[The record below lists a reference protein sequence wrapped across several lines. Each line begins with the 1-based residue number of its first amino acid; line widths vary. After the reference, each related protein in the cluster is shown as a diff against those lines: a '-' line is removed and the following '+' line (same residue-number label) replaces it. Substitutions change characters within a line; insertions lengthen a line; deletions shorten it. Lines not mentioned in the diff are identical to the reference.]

1 MNNMIQ
7 IKHTLLTLLAVITAG
22 CCFVSCSDMDDLMG
36 DPNAF
41 RVEVVDG
48 QDSVS
53 TRAAYDGYHTDFEA
67 GDAIGVYCF
76 NGSQYLSSN
85 VKFTKQSDGS
95 WLPDGKVVYNP
106 DYTYYAYFPYKSTVY
121 TPTTSGD
128 VESKFS
134 SFVSDNSNYFWQAD
148 QSTKEKFTAC
158 NLMLSEGVPTGEK
171 KIKFTMQHERGLA
184 VISNPANKW
193 YYSTD
198 EKTTYPC
205 TTVFTTNIPYTLS
218 GTTYYLVKP
227 DTVTTIAGMPL
238 KITKGKYLITDSI
251 RLTGTPS
258 YTYSTSTDDGKTWS
272 GYSSTK
278 PSWLTITPK
287 GEEDKATDFSN
298 AVPVVPIPTAE
309 ERNSVLKNNTPVTNY
324 DLSMHNNDGTARTGR
339 TTANCYLV
347 HAPGTYRIPLVY
359 GNAIKDGVG
368 NPSAYHTTAT
378 SNTLQNFKNHK
389 DQGIYTGDDT
399 KDPWIKNHGI
409 TVNGAK
415 LIWQDVKGLISDVGV
430 DGDYL
435 TFTVDK
441 DNIDEGNALIAATE
455 NGTVVWSWHVW
466 VTSETLADSE
476 LTSINTGAHTYKV
489 AAFNVGQH
497 AKWKTNR
504 CRVRATSNNVTI
516 QYEVSSLYN
525 GECGTEPYYQ
535 WGRKDPEL
543 PSIGGY
549 QMDGSTFSFAATT
562 SSVSIGTTIKNPGVH
577 YYTSSNQAPY
587 NESKYNYWDANQTGT
602 DNISTA
608 TVKTVYD
615 PCPPDYCIPT
625 GNLYY
630 YMGNNSSYTKWIN
643 GNGEIGRIWTKD
655 GANLYLPVSGLRNYR
670 DGSLSGVG
678 SLGLYWSASA
688 NYSDGGRSLHFYSGY
703 WGWGYDARVFGFPV
717 RSVLEE

>member
-1 MNNMIQ
+1 MDNIFLRKNVP
-7 IKHTLLTLLAVITAG
+7 LLTMCFMMLFLLA
-22 CCFVSCSDMDDLMG
+22 SCSDMDDLLG
-36 DPNAF
+36 DPNTL

-48 QDSVS
+48 QDSIS

-134 SFVSDNSNYFWQAD
+134 SFVSDNSNYFWQPD

-158 NLMLSEGVPTGEK
+158 NLMLSEGVSMGGK
-171 KIKFTMQHERGLA
+171 KIRFTMQHERGLA
-184 VISNPANKW
+184 VIKNANNVW

-205 TTVFTTNIPYTLS
+205 TPVFTGNIPYTLS
-218 GTTYYLVKP
+218 DASYFLTKPETATSVAGLSVK
-227 DTVTTIAGMPL
+227 IS
-238 KITKGKYLITDSI
+238 KGKYLLSDKVQ
-251 RLTGTPS
+251 LMGTPS

-272 GYSSTK
+272 SYSSTK
-278 PSWLTITPK
+278 PAWLTITSK
-287 GEEDKATDFSN
+287 GEEGMATNFSN

-309 ERNSVLKNNTPVTNY
+309 ERNSVLKNNTPVTDY
-324 DLSMHNNDGTARTGR
+324 DLSMHNNDGTARIGR

-347 HAPGTYRIPLVY
+347 HAPGSYRIPLVY
-359 GNAIKDGVG
+359 GNAIKDGAG
-368 NPSAYHTTAT
+368 NPSAYHTTKT

-389 DQGIYTGDDT
+389 DEGIYTGDDT

-466 VTSETLADSE
+466 VTNETLAASE
-476 LTSINTGAHTYKV
+476 LTAVNTGAHTYKV
-489 AAFNVGQH
+489 AAVNVGQH
-497 AKWKTNR
+497 TKWKTSR

-525 GECGTEPYYQ
+525 QEYGTEPYYQ

-543 PSIGGY
+543 PAIGGY
-549 QMDGSTFSFAATT
+549 QMDGSTFSFAAKRG
-562 SSVSIGTTIKNPGVH
+562 SVSIGTTIKNPGVH
-577 YYTSSNQAPY
+577 YYNTSNDGPY
-587 NESKYNYWDANQTGT
+587 NENNSNYWDANQTGT
-602 DNISTA
+602 ENISTA

-615 PCPPDYCIPT
+615 PCPPDYCVPT
-625 GNLYY
+625 GNLNY
-630 YMGNNSSYTKWIN
+630 YMSDMENYTEWVNNN
-643 GNGEIGRIWTKD
+643 GQIGRIWTKD
-655 GANLYLPVSGLRNYR
+655 GAYLLFPVSGERKFK
-670 DGSLSGVG
+670 DGDVIYP
-678 SLGLYWSASA
+678 GLIGRCWSASA
-688 NYSDGGRSLHFYSGY
+688 EGN
-703 WGWGYDARVFGFPV
+703 YDAVLLRYGSGVWRVSAEYRGYGEPV
-717 RSVLEE
+717 RPVLEE

>member
-1 MNNMIQ
+1 MIKK
-7 IKHTLLTLLAVITAG
+7 ISKNSIWLLSLVSLAGGLT
-22 CCFVSCSDMDDLMG
+22 SCTDKVDDFMSDPDALH
-36 DPNAF
+36 
-41 RVEVVDG
+41 VEVMDAS
-48 QDSVS
+48 DSIS
-53 TRAAYDGYHTDFEA
+53 TRAAYSGFHTDFEE
-67 GDAIGVYCF
+67 GDAIGVYAF
-76 NGSQYLSSN
+76 NGRSYVSSN
-85 VKFTKQSDGS
+85 IKFTKQADGS
-95 WLPDGKVVYNP
+95 WLPDSKVVYNP
-106 DYTYYAYFPYKSTVY
+106 SYTYYAYFPYRSTVY

-134 SFVSDNSNYFWQAD
+134 SFVSDNSNYFWQSD

-158 NLMLSEGVPTGEK
+158 NLMLSEGVSMGGK
-171 KIKFTMQHERGLA
+171 KIRFTMQHERGLA
-184 VISNPANKW
+184 VIKNVDNVW

-205 TTVFTTNIPYTLS
+205 TPVFTGNIPYTLS
-218 GTTYYLVKP
+218 DASYFLTKPETATSVAGLSVK
-227 DTVTTIAGMPL
+227 IS
-238 KITKGKYLITDSI
+238 KGKYLLSDKVQ
-251 RLTGTPS
+251 LMGTPS

-272 GYSSTK
+272 SYSSTK
-278 PSWLTITPK
+278 PAWLTITSK
-287 GEEDKATDFSN
+287 GEEGMATNFSN

-309 ERNSVLKNNTPVTNY
+309 ERNSVLKNNPSVTDY
-324 DLSMHNNDGTARTGR
+324 DLSMHNNDGTARIGR

-347 HAPGTYRIPLVY
+347 HAAGTYRIPLVY
-359 GNAIKDGVG
+359 GNAIKNGAG
-368 NPSAYHTTAT
+368 NPSAYHTTET

-389 DQGIYTGDDT
+389 DEGIYTGDDT

-409 TVNGAK
+409 TVDGAK

-435 TFTVDK
+435 TFTVSK
-441 DNIDEGNALIAATE
+441 DNIEKGNALIAATE

-466 VTSETLADSE
+466 ITSETLADSE

-489 AAFNVGQH
+489 AAVNVGQH
-497 AKWKTNR
+497 TKWKTNR

-516 QYEVSSLYN
+516 QYEVSSLSK

-543 PSIGGY
+543 PSEGGY
-549 QMDGSTFSFAATT
+549 QMDGGAFSFAAEG

-577 YYTSSNQAPY
+577 YSSNWGPY
-587 NESKYNYWDANQTGT
+587 NESNRNYWDANQTGI

-608 TVKTVYD
+608 TVKTIYD

-655 GANLYLPVSGLRNYR
+655 GANLYFPASGFRGYS
-670 DGSLSGVG
+670 DGSLRLVG
-678 SLGLYWSASA
+678 SYGYYWSASA
-688 NYSDGGRSLHFYSGY
+688 LSSYNGRSLYFNSSY
-703 WGWGYDARVFGFPV
+703 WGWGNNDRALGFPV
-717 RSVLEE
+717 RPVLSE

>member
-1 MNNMIQ
+1 MDNIFLRKNVP
-7 IKHTLLTLLAVITAG
+7 LLAM
-22 CCFVSCSDMDDLMG
+22 CFMMLFLLASCSDMDDLLG
-36 DPNAF
+36 NPNTLH
-41 RVEVVDG
+41 VEVVDG
-48 QDSVS
+48 QDSIS

-134 SFVSDNSNYFWQAD
+134 SFVSDNSNYFWQPD

-158 NLMLSEGVPTGEK
+158 NLMLSEGVSMGGK
-171 KIKFTMQHERGLA
+171 KIRFTMQHERGLA
-184 VISNPANKW
+184 VIKNVNNVW

-205 TTVFTTNIPYTLS
+205 TPVFTGNIPYTLS
-218 GTTYYLVKP
+218 DASYFLTKPQTATSVAGLSVK
-227 DTVTTIAGMPL
+227 IS
-238 KITKGKYLITDSI
+238 KGKYLLSDKVQ
-251 RLTGTPS
+251 LMGTPS
-258 YTYSTSTDDGKTWS
+258 YIYSTSTDDGKTWS
-272 GYSSTK
+272 SYSSTK
-278 PSWLTITPK
+278 PSWLTITSK
-287 GEEDKATDFSN
+287 GEEGMATNFSN

-309 ERNSVLKNNTPVTNY
+309 ERNSVLKNNTPVTDY
-324 DLSMHNNDGTARTGR
+324 DLSMHNNDGTVRTSR

-347 HAPGTYRIPLVY
+347 HAPGSYRIPLVY
-359 GNAIKDGVG
+359 GNAIKDGAG
-368 NPSAYHTTAT
+368 NPSAYHTTKT

-389 DQGIYTGDDT
+389 DEGIYTGDDT

-409 TVNGAK
+409 TVDGAK

-466 VTSETLADSE
+466 VTNEKLADSE

-489 AAFNVGQH
+489 AAVNVGQH
-497 AKWKTNR
+497 TKWKTNR
-504 CRVRATSNNVTI
+504 CRVWATSHGVTI
-516 QYEVSSLYN
+516 QYEVSSLSN
-525 GECGTEPYYQ
+525 EECGTEPYYQ

-549 QMDGSTFSFAATT
+549 QMDGGTFSFAATK
-562 SSVSIGTTIKNPGVH
+562 SSASIGTTIKNPGVH
-577 YYTSSNQAPY
+577 YYNSSNYGPY
-587 NESKYNYWDANQTGT
+587 NESKYNYWNTNQTSST
-602 DNISTA
+602 ENISTA

-615 PCPPDYCIPT
+615 PCPQDYCIPT
-625 GNLYY
+625 SNLYY
-630 YMGNNSSYTKWIN
+630 YMTNGGNVIN
-643 GNGEIGRIWTKD
+643 YGLWNNNCRIWTKD
-655 GANLYLPVSGLRNYR
+655 GAYITFPASGIRSSS
-670 DGSLSGVG
+670 DGSLYG
-678 SLGLYWSASA
+678 SDKGYYWSAS
-688 NYSDGGRSLHFYSGY
+688 GRTTGTSAYSLHFDLSY
-703 WGWGYDARVFGFPV
+703 WYFSQNYHANGLPV
-717 RSVLEE
+717 RPVLEE

>member
-1 MNNMIQ
+1 MNNMIP

-655 GANLYLPVSGLRNYR
+655 GANLYLPVSGVRNYR

>member
-1 MNNMIQ
+1 MDNIFLRKNVP
-7 IKHTLLTLLAVITAG
+7 LLAM
-22 CCFVSCSDMDDLMG
+22 CFMMLFLLVSCSDMDDLLG
-36 DPNAF
+36 DPNAL

-48 QDSVS
+48 QDSIS

-106 DYTYYAYFPYKSTVY
+106 DYTYYAYFPYRSTVY

-272 GYSSTK
+272 SYSSTK
-278 PSWLTITPK
+278 PSWLTITSK
-287 GEEDKATDFSN
+287 GEEGMATNFSN

-309 ERNSVLKNNTPVTNY
+309 ERNSVLKNNTPVTDY
-324 DLSMHNNDGTARTGR
+324 DLSMHNNDGTARIGR

-347 HAPGTYRIPLVY
+347 HAPGSYRIPLVY
-359 GNAIKDGVG
+359 GNAIKDGAG
-368 NPSAYHTTAT
+368 NPSAYHTTET

-389 DQGIYTGDDT
+389 DEGIYTGDDT

-409 TVNGAK
+409 TVDGAK

-435 TFTVDK
+435 TFTVSK
-441 DNIDEGNALIAATE
+441 DNKEEGNALIAATE

-466 VTSETLADSE
+466 VTNETLAASE
-476 LTSINTGAHTYKV
+476 LTAVNTGAHTYKV
-489 AAFNVGQH
+489 AAVNVGQH
-497 AKWKTNR
+497 TKWKTSR

-525 GECGTEPYYQ
+525 QEYGTEPYYQ

-543 PSIGGY
+543 PAIGGY
-549 QMDGSTFSFAATT
+549 QMDGSTFSFAAKRG
-562 SSVSIGTTIKNPGVH
+562 SVSIGTTIKNPGVH
-577 YYTSSNQAPY
+577 YYNTSNYGPY
-587 NESKYNYWDANQTGT
+587 NENNSNYWDANQTGT
-602 DNISTA
+602 ENISTA

-615 PCPPDYCIPT
+615 PCPPDYCVPT
-625 GNLYY
+625 GNLNY
-630 YMGNNSSYTKWIN
+630 YMSDMENYTEWVNNN
-643 GNGEIGRIWTKD
+643 GQIGRIWTKD
-655 GANLYLPVSGLRNYR
+655 GAYLLFPVSGERFFK
-670 DGSLSGVG
+670 DGDVIYP
-678 SLGLYWSASA
+678 GLIGRCWSASA
-688 NYSDGGRSLHFYSGY
+688 DGK
-703 WGWGYDARVFGFPV
+703 YDAVLLRYGSGVWWVYAEYRGYGEPV
-717 RSVLEE
+717 RPVLEE

>member
-1 MNNMIQ
+1 
-7 IKHTLLTLLAVITAG
+7 
-22 CCFVSCSDMDDLMG
+22 MDDLMG
-36 DPNAF
+36 GPDTL

-48 QDSVS
+48 QDSIS

-121 TPTTSGD
+121 TPSTSGD

-158 NLMLSEGVPTGEK
+158 NLMLSEGVSMGGK
-171 KIKFTMQHERGLA
+171 KIRFTMQHERGLA

-205 TTVFTTNIPYTLS
+205 TTVFSTNIPYTLS
-218 GTTYYLVKP
+218 GTAYYLVKP
-227 DTVTTIAGMPL
+227 DTVTTIAEIPL
-238 KITKGKYLITDSI
+238 KITKGKYLISDSI
-251 RLTGTPS
+251 KLTGTPS

-272 GYSSTK
+272 SYSSTK
-278 PSWLTITPK
+278 PAWLTITSK
-287 GEEDKATDFSN
+287 GEEGMATNFSN

-309 ERNSVLKNNTPVTNY
+309 ERNSVLKNNPSVTDY
-324 DLSMHNNDGTARTGR
+324 DLSMHNNDGSARAGR

-347 HAPGTYRIPLVY
+347 HAPGSYRIPLVY
-359 GNAIKDGVG
+359 GNAIKDGAG
-368 NPSAYHTTAT
+368 NPSAYHTTET

-389 DQGIYTGDDT
+389 DEGIYTGDDT

-409 TVNGAK
+409 TVDGAK

-497 AKWKTNR
+497 TKWKINR

-525 GECGTEPYYQ
+525 GECATEPYYQ

-543 PSIGGY
+543 PAIGGY

-577 YYTSSNQAPY
+577 YYNLSNKGPY

-608 TVKTVYD
+608 TVKTIYD

-643 GNGEIGRIWTKD
+643 SNGEIGRIWTKD
-655 GANLYLPVSGLRNYR
+655 GANLYLPDSGYRNYSG
-670 DGSLSGVG
+670 GSLFLVG
-678 SLGLYWSASA
+678 SDGNCWSASA
-688 NYSDGGRSLHFYSGY
+688 SYSNYGRYLGFNSSYWRSSDEYR
-703 WGWGYDARVFGFPV
+703 AFGFPV